1 MAEVVQW
8 PLGTVNVRVRWSEA
22 LAVPE
27 AHVMCVVRTIAAIA
41 SDDHLRA
48 SLVKTLTVQ
57 IGKSEIRSASPL
69 VERVFT

>member
-41 SDDHLRA
+41 SDDHLRGIA
-48 SLVKTLTVQ
+48 GEDVDGPDRK
-57 IGKSEIRSASPL
+57 E
-69 VERVFT
+69 